1 MGLARLHG
9 STGCHARWIGR
20 VVGLVVQGKGWT
32 MSNEELTA
40 DIYKLASEVASKM
53 THCQRT
59 GQLSRYMHLQ
69 NARDALNRAIQ
80 TPARDERQLT
90 LESFSQPTTRDGKS

>member
-1 MGLARLHG
+1 
-9 STGCHARWIGR
+9 
-20 VVGLVVQGKGWT
+20 

-40 DIYKLASEVASKM
+40 DLHKLAAEISSKL

-69 NARDALNRAIQ
+69 NARDAIYRAIQ

-90 LESFSQPTTRDGKS
+90 LDSLSQPTAINGQS